1 MDSDILDL
9 KQAIIDKLRYNG
21 TLDRI
26 QAELRCAVF
35 LAIEDTENKRVEVDE
50 NKLNQKFGYSMI
62 YHFLRQNRFLATA
75 AVFEKE
81 MQQKIISLEELKKE
95 NAATFCFQFFGD
107 NITLSDIT
115 LTGTEQKM
123 AESSSIR
130 IRRSETNDTES
141 EHSEKNNG
149 ESDLQTIDKQQIVNF
164 ESNKTSKSVT
174 SDNEISRNENGI
186 LNSSIRNEWKNE
198 GEIRNDRSLR
208 KSINDEIQKYS
219 KGSSSRSESPKIFE
233 QKQQTSDISSV
244 RISKDQQ
251 QSPKHITSLSAS
263 YSGKLPPIATPTNQS
278 NPSIKLPSIPSLNSP
293 LTQTKTVAFSR
304 MLDTVLNSSSSN
316 ISEIDEDIA
325 EEIIL
330 DDMLQ
335 SDNNSDATISF

>member
-81 MQQKIISLEELKKE
+81 MQQNYL
-95 NAATFCFQFFGD
+95 
-107 NITLSDIT
+107 
-115 LTGTEQKM
+115 
-123 AESSSIR
+123 
-130 IRRSETNDTES
+130 
-141 EHSEKNNG
+141 
-149 ESDLQTIDKQQIVNF
+149 
-164 ESNKTSKSVT
+164 
-174 SDNEISRNENGI
+174 
-186 LNSSIRNEWKNE
+186 SSIRNEWKNE